1 MKALAVTAGIVF
13 WTLVLGIA
21 WLAFFPGS
29 EAGEPVAI
37 LQIEPAAA
45 PGAGRAS
52 EGSAETP
59 DVAGAPPSEASE
71 EPAAEGTPPAAETQP
86 APPAAQ
92 ASKHNMDFP
101 PGFAVTDPSAPEPPV
116 AESSPS
122 QMAPAPQAA
131 PGEAPPS
138 QAPGQQS
145 AASPSQ
151 ERAAAE
157 PEVKQAAIENGA
169 APPAGAAAKPATGA
183 PPALPASEMG
193 PVTLPPVPV
202 AELVEESQYGPLPK
216 VASDGSRPVEV
227 YARPSAYAT
236 PGAGGPPRV
245 AVLVVGLGLPD
256 SPAGDVLKGLP
267 GPISVAYGA
276 YGRSLQDAVTRARA
290 NGHEVLLQIPLEPD
304 DYPKVDPGPHTLL
317 TTLPPEEN
325 MKRLQWL
332 MSRYAGYVGITNQ
345 MGAKFESAVASLTPV
360 LEELKQ
366 RGLLY
371 VDDGSVQ
378 GSTAGQIAGTIGLD
392 YSVASVQIDVGPSTG
407 DVAKQL
413 AKLEATAKEK
423 GAAIAV
429 VKAKPSTIK
438 QLAEWANKLEGKGI
452 VLVPVSAV
460 VRSQR
465 QS

>member
-13 WTLVLGIA
+13 WTLVLGTA

-29 EAGEPVAI
+29 ETGAPVAI
-37 LQIEPAAA
+37 LQIEPATA
-45 PGAGRAS
+45 PGADGAS
-52 EGSAETP
+52 EGSAKTP
-59 DVAGAPPSEASE
+59 DVAGAPPSESSE
-71 EPAAEGTPPAAETQP
+71 QSAAEGPPPAAETQP
-86 APPAAQ
+86 RAPAAQ
-92 ASKHNMDFP
+92 AFP
-101 PGFAVTDPSAPEPPV
+101 PGFAATDPSAPQPPV
-116 AESSPS
+116 AEPGPG

-131 PGEAPPS
+131 PGEAAPS
-138 QAPGQQS
+138 EGPGQQS
-145 AASPSQ
+145 APPPPQ
-151 ERAAAE
+151 ESAAAE
-157 PEVKQAAIENGA
+157 PEEKQATIENGA
-169 APPAGAAAKPATGA
+169 APPAGAAAKPATA
-183 PPALPASEMG
+183 ASTALPASEMG

-227 YARPSAYAT
+227 YARPSKYAAA
-236 PGAGGPPRV
+236 PAAGGPPRV
-245 AVLVVGLGLPD
+245 AVLLVGLGLPD

-317 TTLPPEEN
+317 TSLPPAEN

-345 MGAKFESAVASLTPV
+345 MGAKFESTQDSLTPV

-378 GSTAGQIAGTIGLD
+378 ASTAGQIASTIGLD
-392 YSVASVQIDVGPSTG
+392 YSAASVQIDVGPSTG

-423 GAAIAV
+423 GTAIAV
-429 VKAKPSTIK
+429 VKAKPATIK
-438 QLAEWANKLEGKGI
+438 QLAEWASKLEGKGI

-465 QS
+465 QG

>member
-13 WTLVLGIA
+13 WTLVLGTA

-29 EAGEPVAI
+29 EAGAPVAI
-37 LQIEPAAA
+37 LQIEPATA
-45 PGAGRAS
+45 PGAGGAS

-71 EPAAEGTPPAAETQP
+71 QSAAEGTPPAAETPPTAP
-86 APPAAQ
+86 ATQ
-92 ASKHNMDFP
+92 AFP
-101 PGFAVTDPSAPEPPV
+101 PGFAVTDPSAPQPPV
-116 AESSPS
+116 AEPSPG
-122 QMAPAPQAA
+122 QMAPAPQPA
-131 PGEAPPS
+131 PSEAPS
-138 QAPGQQS
+138 QAPEQQ
-145 AASPSQ
+145 AAAPQ
-151 ERAAAE
+151 ETAAAE
-157 PEVKQAAIENGA
+157 PGAKQATIENGA
-169 APPAGAAAKPATGA
+169 APPA
-183 PPALPASEMG
+183 LPANEMG

-227 YARPSAYAT
+227 YARPSAYTTA
-236 PGAGGPPRV
+236 GAGGRPRV

-290 NGHEVLLQIPLEPD
+290 GGHEVLLQIPLEPD

-317 TTLPPEEN
+317 TTLPPAEN

-345 MGAKFESAVASLTPV
+345 MGAKFESTQDSLTPV

-378 GSTAGQIAGTIGLD
+378 ASTAGQIASTIGLD

-429 VKAKPSTIK
+429 VKAKPATIK
-438 QLAEWANKLEGKGI
+438 QLAEWANKLEGKGF